1 MQLYECKVRLAGSL
15 LNEVRKHDQTA
26 ADVIMLR
33 SLHGEDA
40 VLDVKHT
47 GSVERSSAEQR
58 QRMAENYGTG
68 VFDSS
73 TSGASHMQRVFG
85 PPGMALPVHLGG
97 VEHVEFEDDFTRL
110 QRQVPLDEVVQ
121 PPMPIAPARPPLA
134 VEPLARVISRK
145 AADAVAARV
154 IGRGP
159 AAAAT
164 GVSALID

>member
-1 MQLYECKVRLAGSL
+1 MQLYECKVRLGGSL

-47 GSVERSSAEQR
+47 GSVERTSAAQR
-58 QRMAENYGTG
+58 QIMQENYGTG

-85 PPGMALPVHLGG
+85 PFGMALPVHLDG
-97 VEHVEFEDDFTRL
+97 VEHVSFETPL
-110 QRQVPLDEVVQ
+110 QHDEVETPAPVATVR
-121 PPMPIAPARPPLA
+121 PPPPLA
-134 VEPLARVISRK
+134 VEPTARVVRRR
-145 AADAVAARV
+145 DV
-154 IGRGP
+154 
-159 AAAAT
+159 